1 MPTLSQP
8 YFLDGGSLLDSTTVY
23 LNSGLSIVAPDGYY
37 SDGFNIRRQTGGV
50 LEPSQPCPACGVLC
64 GGQINGSGGQGE
76 YLLEIDTGSLPT
88 AVGAIIVEFQ
98 PYSIPDAII
107 AELDGV
113 LYNEVSSPNFGYLA
127 GTPNLPT
134 FLGSPTSSCN
144 GGQASVT
151 IPGST
156 YTLNVNQW
164 NGTAFVPTGTT
175 DTITVDPGQ
184 LQLVGSPGNSI
195 MVIPKINPTP
205 SLLTVKCY
213 GVCTSTAFDI
223 SIQCPVK
230 IKSVKSSIKF
240 TDPDDPGLCL
250 IGLTSKLYPVR
261 VTGVS
266 PYLDLH
272 DWVFLDEFGATK
284 APDGFYRTNNL
295 VAPYDTIEVQNGV
308 IVALLDK
315 CP

>member
-8 YFLDGGSLLDSTTVY
+8 YFLDGGTLLDSTTVY

-64 GGQINGSGGQGE
+64 GGQINGSGNQGE

-88 AVGAIIVEFQ
+88 AVGAIVIQFNPLSV
-98 PYSIPDAII
+98 PDAIV

-127 GTPNLPT
+127 GTPGLAT
-134 FLGSPTSSCN
+134 FLGATSGDCGIS
-144 GGQASVT
+144 
-151 IPGST
+151 GST
-156 YTLNVNQW
+156 YTLNINQW

-175 DTITVDPGQ
+175 DTITVAPGQ
-184 LQLVGSPGNSI
+184 MQLTASPPGSCV
-195 MVIPKINPTP
+195 MVIPKTNATP
-205 SLLTVKCY
+205 SLLTVRCY
-213 GVCTSTAFDI
+213 GVCGGTVFNINIA
-223 SIQCPVK
+223 CPFK

-240 TDPDDPGLCL
+240 TTPDDPGLCL
-250 IGLTSKLYPVR
+250 TGLTSKLYPVR

-295 VAPYDTIEVQNGV
+295 VAPNDTIEVANGV
-308 IVALLDK
+308 VVALLDK